1 MEKNPY
7 LDIDDFPKEISSKYE
22 IIQEIGRGAFSI
34 VYKVKSKEN
43 NNIYCLK
50 KINTKK
56 TKDKENEIN
65 ILSNLSHPNL
75 IKCFFSFYNSENIY
89 IIMDFCEFGDLFSLL
104 QSVKK
109 KKVFV
114 NEDIIW
120 NIAIQ
125 VLVGLNYL
133 HSKKII
139 HRDIKLLN
147 LFMTKDKKIKIGDMG
162 MSIIFDEEELIHSRV
177 GTPLYIAPEL
187 VKKEKYDYKIDI
199 WSLGCSL
206 YHLAKTVPP
215 FTDENLIKLGNSI
228 INEQPSNL
236 PICYSN
242 ELYDF
247 ILRLMIKNKDQ
258 RPSALEALELIPE
271 KIKKKFYN
279 NYNIYTAKKKKF
291 KYENGKLIEKQN
303 IINKENKFQNKL
315 DDFSNN
321 NGTTI
326 NSDKYFSKSLK
337 NDNEISNKY
346 DNALVSGQTFYQFF
360 KVNNTKYKNNNK
372 FSEIKNNETTINNAN
387 INNPNLLILSKT
399 MFHMKDFYKTK
410 IPGNTGIKTNI
421 VNNIKA
427 LKLMKEITQEKANIN
442 IKQSVNKENKEIEI
456 IDNNNLDVIDKDKF
470 NNINSCEIYKHN
482 LDKFRNDEKKNNK
495 NISMSMDKYIKNQDI
510 NNFYIKNIHEPTRT
524 FLMKDAINKNNTI
537 FVNRMKLINKK
548 YQIDIKKE
556 ETIFP
561 KIQNRYKFKSNSM
574 GKYKNYQDIQN
585 FGHTGYPN
593 QYRNKLT
600 IHDLK

>member
-360 KVNNTKYKNNNK
+360 KVNNTKYKNTNK
-372 FSEIKNNETTINNAN
+372 FSEIKNNDTTINNTN

-410 IPGNTGIKTNI
+410 IPENSGIKTNI
-421 VNNIKA
+421 SNNIKA
-427 LKLMKEITQEKANIN
+427 LKLMKDITQEKINKNANQIIN
-442 IKQSVNKENKEIEI
+442 KDNKEIEI
-456 IDNNNLDVIDKDKF
+456 IDNNNNLDIIDKDKL
-470 NNINSCEIYKHN
+470 NNIN
-482 LDKFRNDEKKNNK
+482 EKKNNK
-495 NISMSMDKYIKNQDI
+495 NISMSMDKYMKNQDI

>member
-410 IPGNTGIKTNI
+410 IPENTGIKTNI

-442 IKQSVNKENKEIEI
+442 TKQSVNKENEEIEI
-456 IDNNNLDVIDKDKF
+456 IDNNNFDVIDKDKF

-495 NISMSMDKYIKNQDI
+495 NISMSMDKYMKNQDI